1 MSENSHPRYDAVIV
15 GAGFAG
21 LYMLHRLRRCG
32 FKATVFE
39 AGSGVGGTWYWNR
52 YPGARCDVE
61 SMEYSYSFDDE
72 LQQQWEWTERY
83 AGQPEILS
91 YANHVADRFDLNRDI
106 VFDTRVVK
114 AHFDE
119 TKTLWLIETDT
130 GRVVSARF
138 CILATGC
145 LSSANLPDFAGRDDF
160 VGDTYHTG
168 RWPHEGV
175 DFSGR
180 RVGIVG
186 TGSSAIQAIPVIA
199 AQAAHLTVFQR
210 TPNYSIP
217 ARNAPIDKEL
227 VAEIKAE
234 YPAFRARN
242 TKEAAGF
249 GSKIPKNDVAA
260 LEDTETNRAGNYTL
274 RWDRGGF
281 GFLSAYND
289 LIVDHDANET
299 AAGFVREQIRRI
311 VDDPATAEL
320 LCPDNVI
327 GCKRPCL
334 DTGYFETYNR
344 PNVTLVDVR
353 TNPIE
358 RITPAGIVVAG
369 KSPQRGSAR
378 GHPSQEESL
387 QPGSARGHPS
397 HGESPQPGSARGH
410 PSQEESPQPGSAR
423 GHPSQEESPQ
433 PGSARGHPSH
443 GESPQRG
450 SARGHPSHGNEHA
463 VDCIVFATGF
473 DAMTGAM
480 LSIDIRGR
488 DGLAL
493 GEKWSAG
500 PVTYL
505 GLTTSA
511 FPNLFMISGP
521 GSPSV
526 LTNMIVSIEQHVE
539 WIADCLAHLRENGL
553 AAIEATPAAENDWV
567 AHVNAVADQTL
578 YPTCNSW
585 YLGKNI
591 PGKPQVFMP
600 LIGFPPYVEKCDAV
614 VANGYEGFEL
624 HVGLDGKAEAG
635 A

>member
-1 MSENSHPRYDAVIV
+1 MSENIHPRYDAVIV

-21 LYMLHRLRRCG
+21 LYMLHRLRRDG
-32 FKATVFE
+32 FTARVFE

-61 SMEYSYSFDDE
+61 SMEYSYSFDDD
-72 LQQQWEWTERY
+72 LQQEWQWTERY
-83 AGQPEILS
+83 AGQPEILR
-91 YANHVADRFDLNRDI
+91 YANHVADRFDLKRDI
-106 VFDTRVVK
+106 AFDTRVEK
-114 AHFDE
+114 ACFDE
-119 TKTLWLIETDT
+119 ADNLWQIETDA
-130 GRVVSARF
+130 GLVVTARF

-145 LSSANLPDFAGRDDF
+145 LSSANLPDFEGRDDF

-175 DFSGR
+175 DFRGK
-180 RVGIVG
+180 RVGIIG
-186 TGSSAIQAIPVIA
+186 TGSSAIQAIPIIA

-210 TPNYSIP
+210 TANYSIP
-217 ARNAPIDKEL
+217 ARNAPIDEEL
-227 VAEIKAE
+227 VADIKAE

-242 TKEAAGF
+242 YKEPAGF

-260 LEDTETNRAGNYTL
+260 LEDTAENRASNFTA

-289 LIVDHDANET
+289 LIVNRDANET
-299 AAGFVREQIRRI
+299 AAGFVREQIRQI

-344 PNVTLVDVR
+344 SNVSLVDVR
-353 TNPIE
+353 TDPIE
-358 RITPAGIVVAG
+358 RITPRGIVVAD
-369 KSPQRGSAR
+369 K
-378 GHPSQEESL
+378 EY
-387 QPGSARGHPS
+387 
-397 HGESPQPGSARGH
+397 
-410 PSQEESPQPGSAR
+410 
-423 GHPSQEESPQ
+423 
-433 PGSARGHPSH
+433 
-443 GESPQRG
+443 
-450 SARGHPSHGNEHA
+450 A

-480 LSIDIRGR
+480 LGIDIRGR
-488 DGLAL
+488 AGLTL

-539 WIADCLAHLRENGL
+539 WIADCMAHLRDNEL
-553 AAIEATPAAENDWV
+553 AAIEATSAAEDDWV
-567 AHVNAVADQTL
+567 RHVNAVAGQTL

-624 HVGLDGKAEAG
+624 RGKAEAG
-635 A
+635 T